1 MKKNKFKVLKN
12 TYSTLLLSSLLLV
25 SQGCGSSGASSTSAE
40 ITASSVAMNE
50 LPESENIELKEGET
64 DKIQLFDIENSS
76 LRYKIIGKDSHLFSI
91 NEKTGILKLKTISNK
106 NQNHTLIL
114 KTLKSYS
121 FSVVITSIVT
131 TVTKTI
137 PILLKIVT
145 LPTSAINT
153 PPTAN
158 AGVDKTVQVNQS
170 VSLVGTGSDTD
181 GTVSS
186 YEWSKNGTTLGT
198 TATYA
203 YTPTTVGTDTLTFT
217 VTDDDGA
224 STTDTVDI
232 TVTAVPVVV
241 ANVPPTANAGVDKTV
256 QVNQSVSLVGTG
268 SDTDGTVSS
277 YEWSKNGTTLG
288 TTATYA
294 YTPTTV
300 GTDTLTFTV
309 TDDDGLTDSDTMD
322 VNVTT
327 LPVVPTTVG
336 LRGHWEFEGDLRD
349 TDPIHTT
356 LLPSTGTFTYTNNTN
371 GAIGKSL
378 KFDGVTNSL
387 DFSRLNYILSR
398 PGGWTLHNDFTLS
411 YFVKS
416 DMAANYDH
424 FSKDIGC
431 ALPNSLHITSSSSAI
446 RLSTDNSA
454 MSSMSPNTWTLIT
467 IVKHKGYD
475 LIFPGGQLAGWIPA
489 QYKLYKNGV
498 DQNTSTSSSEIF
510 DGDIAFSKGC
520 VTNGVVKFKGELDDV
535 RFYNRALSPSEIG
548 VIYNQ
553 L

>member
-158 AGVDKTVQVNQS
+158 AGVNKTVQVNQS
-170 VSLVGTGSDTD
+170 VSLVGT
-181 GTVSS
+181 
-186 YEWSKNGTTLGT
+186 
-198 TATYA
+198 
-203 YTPTTVGTDTLTFT
+203 DTL
-217 VTDDDGA
+217 
-224 STTDTVDI
+224 I
-232 TVTAVPVVV
+232 
-241 ANVPPTANAGVDKTV
+241 
-256 QVNQSVSLVGTG
+256 
-268 SDTDGTVSS
+268 
-277 YEWSKNGTTLG
+277 
-288 TTATYA
+288 
-294 YTPTTV
+294 
-300 GTDTLTFTV
+300 FTV

-322 VNVTT
+322 VNVTR

-398 PGGWTLHNDFTLS
+398 PGNSTLHNDFTLS

-498 DQNTSTSSSEIF
+498 EQNTSTSSSEIF